1 MGTWVNYFS
10 MDRESK
16 ENSRFWGGVLTG
28 PDHCPLNPP
37 RLSQQLSWSMAL
49 TTLYLLWLEI
59 CLTTPVAAQG
69 LRGWHLCQS
78 HFGTFHSTQR
88 AQHLA
93 GFIYQV
99 LLDAQEKNIQSTK
112 NKKLKPFTSFN
123 KTLKNFYHKVLPKIW
138 SFKAW
143 VGKSNHLYKP
153 VQTCLKRH
161 ICINV

>member
-1 MGTWVNYFS
+1 

-16 ENSRFWGGVLTG
+16 ENSRFWGGFLTG

-123 KTLKNFYHKVLPKIW
+123 KTLKIFITKCCQKYGLLKPEWEKVTIFINLCR
-138 SFKAW
+138 
-143 VGKSNHLYKP
+143 P
-153 VQTCLKRH
+153 VSRDTSVSMF
-161 ICINV
+161 NM

>member
-10 MDRESK
+10 MDKESK
-16 ENSRFWGGVLTG
+16 ENSRFWGSFLTG

-93 GFIYQV
+93 GFIYQI

-123 KTLKNFYHKVLPKIW
+123 KTLKNLYHKVLPKIW